1 MRVGPS
7 EILPLGHPALRRPS
21 APVGEGRDAAFGQQA
36 RLLAETLEAFRER
49 FGFGRAIAAP
59 QIGVRR
65 RLIAVHLEGDPFLV
79 VDPEITWR
87 SEDTFTMWDDCMT
100 FPGLLVRLRRRRSI
114 SMAYVD
120 AEGAP
125 RVWERMDLPTSELF
139 QHEVDHL
146 DGVLAVD
153 RAEDVS
159 DIVSREAFDQL
170 RDEFQERVDHRPSR

>member
-7 EILPLGHPALRRPS
+7 EILQIGHPALRKPS
-21 APVGEGRDAAFGQQA
+21 TPVGEGRDAAFTEQA
-36 RLLAETLEAFRER
+36 RLLAETLEAFRKR

-59 QIGVRR
+59 QIAVPK
-65 RLIAVHLEGDPFLV
+65 RLIAVNLGGDPFLV

-87 SEDTFTMWDDCMT
+87 SEDTFTMWDDCMS
-100 FPGLLVRLRRRRSI
+100 FPGLLVRLRRCRSI
-114 SMAYVD
+114 SLAYRG
-120 AEGAP
+120 AEGEP
-125 RVWERMDLPTSELF
+125 RVWERLDLPTSELF

-153 RAEDVS
+153 RAEDVR

-170 RDEFQERVDHRPSR
+170 RDEFEERVDHRPSS

>member
-1 MRVGPS
+1 VKVGPS
-7 EILPLGHPALRRPS
+7 DILQLGHPGLRRPS

-36 RLLAETLEAFRER
+36 RVLAETLEAFRER

-59 QIGVRR
+59 QIGVPR
-65 RLIAVHLEGDPFLV
+65 RLIAVNLDGDPFLV
-79 VDPEITWR
+79 VDPQITWR
-87 SEDTFTMWDDCMT
+87 SEDTFTMWDDCMS
-100 FPGLLVRLRRRRSI
+100 FPGLLVRLRRHRSI
-114 SMAYVD
+114 SLAYVD

-146 DGVLAVD
+146 DGVLGVD
-153 RAEDVS
+153 RAEDVR

-170 RDEFQERVDHRPSR
+170 RDEFEERVDHRPAR

>member
-1 MRVGPS
+1 VKVGPS
-7 EILPLGHPALRRPS
+7 EILQLGHPGLRRPS
-21 APVGEGRDAAFGQQA
+21 APVGEGRDAAFGHQA
-36 RLLAETLEAFRER
+36 RVLAETLEAFRER

-59 QIGVRR
+59 QIGVLR
-65 RLIAVHLEGDPFLV
+65 RLIAVNLDGDPFLV
-79 VDPEITWR
+79 VDPQITWR
-87 SEDTFTMWDDCMT
+87 SEDTFTMWDDCMS
-100 FPGLLVRLRRRRSI
+100 FPGLLVRLRRHRSI
-114 SMAYVD
+114 SLAYVD

-153 RAEDVS
+153 RAEDVR

-170 RDEFQERVDHRPSR
+170 RDEFEERVDHRPAR

>member
-1 MRVGPS
+1 VRVGPS
-7 EILPLGHPALRRPS
+7 EILQLGHPALRRPS

-49 FGFGRAIAAP
+49 FGFGRAIAAT
-59 QIGVRR
+59 QIGVPRR
-65 RLIAVHLEGDPFLV
+65 FIAVNLGGDPFLV
-79 VDPEITWR
+79 VDPEIIWR
-87 SEDTFTMWDDCMT
+87 SEDTFTMWDDCMS
-100 FPGLLVRLRRRRSI
+100 FPGLLVRLRRHRSI
-114 SMAYVD
+114 SVAYVD
-120 AEGAP
+120 AEGAS

-153 RAEDVS
+153 RAEDVR

-170 RDEFQERVDHRPSR
+170 RDEFQERVDHRPAR